1 MYVYYP
7 RPSVTAPLPSYVY
20 PHHVNSFYKTQPT
33 AKYRTVASVPTD
45 PHEQLHLAIRA
56 VFDSWMT
63 PRAIR
68 YRSVCVLLFFFVCV
82 WLD

>member
-1 MYVYYP
+1 M
-7 RPSVTAPLPSYVY
+7 SCLPTQL
-20 PHHVNSFYKTQPT
+20 HHCTHYNTT

-68 YRSVCVLLFFFVCV
+68 YRLVWGLVALMFVLALIDRPY
-82 WLD
+82 LYLPD